1 MKFLRWFLIFF
12 LLLLILSARTVQ
24 NQAAHS
30 RDPAQPQREATSL
43 EGRDYVY
50 YTVQAGDTLAMLT
63 RKFRVPSEDSIL
75 QINPDLKGDRLPVNK
90 RIKIPLQ

>member
-1 MKFLRWFLIFF
+1 MKFLRWFLVFF
-12 LLLLILSARTVQ
+12 LLLLVLSARSVQ
-24 NQAAHS
+24 NQAVHF
-30 RDPAQPQREATSL
+30 REPAEPQREAASL

-50 YTVQAGDTLAMLT
+50 YTVQAGDSLAMLT

-75 QINPDLKGDRLPVNK
+75 QFNPDLKGDRLPVNE